1 MSGRVQGYPEPDAL
15 IDRLP
20 PHVPFSTD
28 LSMPPKASGPPRERT
43 TTTPSAAPSPLREA
57 SAPPLATT
65 QPPTR
70 AAPPTMQEEFQRRL
84 ARGPNRAQ
92 PPELVRVRRDVGGY
106 DPQQLRQF
114 MQASGIGPRP
124 DVGGLTPQEQ
134 QFQQTFGDPRQQLIE
149 QYLRSLDESL
159 PEADRLLKAM
169 ETMQRDDAM
178 SDEVVM
184 KHALT
189 RPVNIADNHGIT
201 HLAKMVGLTPLDVR
215 SIAHQ
220 TGDWNRIAKRLNVS
234 DNVVKV
240 IKVSIGGV

>member
-1 MSGRVQGYPEPDAL
+1 M
-15 IDRLP
+15 
-20 PHVPFSTD
+20 
-28 LSMPPKASGPPRERT
+28 
-43 TTTPSAAPSPLREA
+43 
-57 SAPPLATT
+57 
-65 QPPTR
+65 
-70 AAPPTMQEEFQRRL
+70 
-84 ARGPNRAQ
+84 
-92 PPELVRVRRDVGGY
+92 
-106 DPQQLRQF
+106 
-114 MQASGIGPRP
+114 
-124 DVGGLTPQEQ
+124 
-134 QFQQTFGDPRQQLIE
+134 
-149 QYLRSLDESL
+149 RSLDETL